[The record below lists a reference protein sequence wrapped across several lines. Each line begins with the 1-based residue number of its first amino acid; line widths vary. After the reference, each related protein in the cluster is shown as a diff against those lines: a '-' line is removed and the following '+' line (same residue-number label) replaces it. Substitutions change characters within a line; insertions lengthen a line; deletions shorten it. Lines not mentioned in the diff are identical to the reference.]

1 MDSSYN
7 SAASNRRAPLVRL
20 KLKRRALLKFGFIAP
35 AVAYVLLFF
44 VYPLAQNIAISF
56 EDYTTTSF
64 YTGHAPFVGLANYS
78 AVVHDPQFGAS
89 LRNTIIFT
97 AASLFFQF
105 GFGLGLAVFFSRRF
119 PLNGVLRSLLLLPWL
134 LPLVVS
140 GSVFRWMFATE
151 NGVIDQVLVRLHLIG
166 SPVQWLTSTSWAL
179 AAVTIVNI
187 WVGIPFNMVIL
198 YGGLQGI
205 PDALYEAAALDGAN
219 AWQRFRYVSLP
230 MLRPVT
236 LVVLTLGLI
245 YTIKVFDVIMVVTG
259 GGPALATQTLT
270 IWAYN
275 LSFTD
280 FFFGRGAALGN
291 ILILIALAF
300 AVFYLRTVG
309 RGGNELASA

>member
-1 MDSSYN
+1 MD
-7 SAASNRRAPLVRL
+7 APYKPAVPSRHSMLARTAVR
-20 KLKRRALLKFGFIAP
+20 KRALFKFGFIAP

-44 VYPLAQNIAISF
+44 AYPLAQNVVISF
-56 EDYTTTSF
+56 QDYTSASF

-78 AVVHDPQFGAS
+78 AVVHDPQFSAA
-89 LRNTIIFT
+89 LKNTIIFT

-105 GFGLGLAVFFSRRF
+105 GIGLGLAVFFSRRF

-140 GSVFRWMFATE
+140 GTVFRWMFGTE
-151 NGVIDQVLVRLHLIG
+151 NGVIDQILLHLHVIG
-166 SPVQWLTSTSWAL
+166 SPVGWLTSASWAL

-205 PDALYEAAALDGAN
+205 PESLYEAASLDGAN
-219 AWQRFRYVSLP
+219 AWQRFRYISLP
-230 MLRPVT
+230 LLRPVS
-236 LVVLTLGLI
+236 LVVLTLGLV

-259 GGPALATQTLT
+259 GGPANATQTLT

-275 LSFTD
+275 LSFID

-291 ILILIALAF
+291 ILILIAFVF
-300 AVFYLRTVG
+300 AIGYLRTVR
-309 RGGNELASA
+309 RGAGPAAA

>member
-1 MDSSYN
+1 MTLDGTRESR
-7 SAASNRRAPLVRL
+7 RRARL
-20 KLKRRALLKFGFIAP
+20 LRPGSSTLALLEFGFIAP
-35 AVAYVLLFF
+35 VVAYILLFF

-56 EDYTTTSF
+56 QDYTSASF
-64 YTGHAPFVGLANYS
+64 YTGNAPFVGLANYS
-78 AVVHDPQFGAS
+78 AVIHDPQFTDA
-89 LRNTIIFT
+89 LRNTIVFT

-105 GFGLGLAVFFSRRF
+105 GLGLGLAVFFSRHF

-140 GSVFRWMFATE
+140 GTVFRWMFGAE
-151 NGVIDQVLVRLHLIG
+151 NGVIDQILLHLHLIG
-166 SPVQWLTSTSWAL
+166 SPVQWLSSTGWAL

-198 YGGLQGI
+198 YGGLQSI
-205 PDALYEAAALDGAN
+205 PDSLYEAAALDGAN

-230 MLRPVT
+230 LLKPVT
-236 LVVLTLGLI
+236 VVVLTLGLI

-259 GGPALATQTLT
+259 GGPAHATQTLT
-270 IWAYN
+270 IWAYS

-291 ILILIALAF
+291 ILILIALVF
-300 AVFYLRTVG
+300 AVFYLRTVRRG
-309 RGGNELASA
+309 REGLAAA

>member
-1 MDSSYN
+1 MDMSDN
-7 SAASNRRAPLVRL
+7 SAAFRRRSVLVRL
-20 KLKRRALLKFGFIAP
+20 NAKKRALLKFGFIAP
-35 AVAYVLLFF
+35 VVAYVLLFF
-44 VYPLAQNIAISF
+44 AYPLTQNIVISF
-56 EDYTTTSF
+56 QDYTATSF
-64 YTGHAPFVGLANYS
+64 YTGQAPWVGLHNYA
-78 AVVHDPQFGAS
+78 AVVHDPKFSAS

-105 GFGLGLAVFFSRRF
+105 GLGLALAVFFSRRF

-140 GSVFRWMFATE
+140 GSVFRWMFAAE
-151 NGVIDQVLVRLHLIG
+151 SGVINQVLLGLHVVG
-166 SPVQWLTSTSWAL
+166 SPVQWLTSTTWAL

-205 PDALYEAAALDGAN
+205 PDSLYEAAALDGAN

-230 MLRPVT
+230 LLRPVT

-259 GGPALATQTLT
+259 GGPANATQTLT

-291 ILILIALAF
+291 ILIIIALAF

-309 RGGNELASA
+309 RRGDELPA